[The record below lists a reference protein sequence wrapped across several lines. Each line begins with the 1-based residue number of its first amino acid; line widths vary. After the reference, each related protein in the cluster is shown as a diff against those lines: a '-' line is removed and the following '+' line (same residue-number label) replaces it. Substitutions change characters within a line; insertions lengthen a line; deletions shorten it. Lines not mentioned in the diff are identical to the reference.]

1 MVRLL
6 IILVKRQLRRFTN
19 LKNNIQENPNTKTDL
34 QMMNKRQLLI
44 IGFILMA
51 IIVRVL
57 PHPPNVTP
65 ILAIALF
72 GGTTFKNKWLGVL
85 LPLIAMGISDM
96 YLGFY
101 SISYWV
107 YGSFFLVSM
116 LGTYWKKIGVKNVLI
131 SSLIFFIIT
140 NFGVWLGGYPKT
152 IEGFLL
158 CYTMAIPFFI
168 NSILG
173 NLFFSYLLKYS
184 FRYSEKKL
192 MLGSSIG

>member
-1 MVRLL
+1 
-6 IILVKRQLRRFTN
+6 
-19 LKNNIQENPNTKTDL
+19 
-34 QMMNKRQLLI
+34 MMNKRELLI
-44 IGFILMA
+44 IGFLLFA
-51 IIVRVL
+51 VVVRL
-57 PHPPNVTP
+57 IPHPPNFTP
-65 ILAIALF
+65 IAALALF
-72 GGTTFKNKWLGVL
+72 GSTTFRNKWFGLL
-85 LPLIAMGISDM
+85 LPIIAMGISDL

-101 SISYWV
+101 SISIWV
-107 YGSFFLVSM
+107 YSSFFLISL
-116 LGTYWKKIGVKNVLI
+116 LGLYWKKIKVKNVFI

-173 NLFFSYLLKYS
+173 DLFFSYLLKYS

>member
-1 MVRLL
+1 
-6 IILVKRQLRRFTN
+6 
-19 LKNNIQENPNTKTDL
+19 
-34 QMMNKRQLLI
+34 MNKRELLI
-44 IGFILMA
+44 IGFIVMA
-51 IIVRVL
+51 IIVRLL
-57 PHPPNVTP
+57 PHPHNVTP

-72 GGTTFKNKWLGVL
+72 GGTTFKNKWFGVL

-116 LGTYWKKIGVKNVLI
+116 LGTYWKRIGVKNVLT

-173 NLFFSYLLKYS
+173 DLFFSYLMKFS
-184 FRYSEKKL
+184 FQSVEKKL
-192 MLGSSIG
+192 LARSSNG

>member
-1 MVRLL
+1 
-6 IILVKRQLRRFTN
+6 
-19 LKNNIQENPNTKTDL
+19 
-34 QMMNKRQLLI
+34 MNKRELLLI
-44 IGFILMA
+44 GFVILA
-51 IIVRVL
+51 VLVRL
-57 PHPPNVTP
+57 IPHPPNFTP
-65 ILAIALF
+65 IIALALF
-72 GGTTFKNKWLGVL
+72 GSTTFKNKWLGL
-85 LPLIAMGISDM
+85 ILPLLAMTISDL

-101 SISYWV
+101 SISIWV
-107 YGSFFLVSM
+107 YSSFFLISL
-116 LGTYWKKIGVKNVLI
+116 LGRYWKKIKVTNLII
-131 SSLIFFIIT
+131 SSLLFFIIT

>member
-1 MVRLL
+1 
-6 IILVKRQLRRFTN
+6 
-19 LKNNIQENPNTKTDL
+19 
-34 QMMNKRQLLI
+34 MNKREILILTFVLLAV
-44 IGFILMA
+44 L
-51 IIVRVL
+51 VRL
-57 PHPPNVTP
+57 IPHPPNFTP
-65 ILAIALF
+65 IAALALF
-72 GGTTFKNKWLGVL
+72 GSTTFRNKWFGLL
-85 LPLIAMGISDM
+85 LPIIAMGISDL

-101 SISYWV
+101 SISIWV
-107 YGSFFLVSM
+107 YSSFFLISL
-116 LGTYWKKIGVKNVLI
+116 LGLYWKKIKVKNVFI

-173 NLFFSYLLKYS
+173 DFFFSYLLKFS

>member
-1 MVRLL
+1 
-6 IILVKRQLRRFTN
+6 
-19 LKNNIQENPNTKTDL
+19 
-34 QMMNKRQLLI
+34 MNKRQLLI
-44 IGFILMA
+44 IGFLLLAVVARLI
-51 IIVRVL
+51 
-57 PHPPNVTP
+57 PHPPNFTP
-65 ILAIALF
+65 IIALALF
-72 GGTTFKNKWLGVL
+72 GSTNFKNKWLGL
-85 LPLIAMGISDM
+85 SLPIIAMGISDL

-101 SISYWV
+101 SISMWV
-107 YGSFFLVSM
+107 YGSFFLISI
-116 LGTYWKKIGVKNVLI
+116 LGTYWKKIKVKNVFI

-140 NFGVWLGGYPKT
+140 NFGVWLMGGYPKT

-173 NLFFSYLLKYS
+173 DLFFSYLLKYS

>member
-1 MVRLL
+1 
-6 IILVKRQLRRFTN
+6 
-19 LKNNIQENPNTKTDL
+19 
-34 QMMNKRQLLI
+34 MNKRQLLI
-44 IGFILMA
+44 IGFLLLA
-51 IIVRVL
+51 VVVRL
-57 PHPPNVTP
+57 IPHPPNFTP
-65 ILAIALF
+65 IIALALF
-72 GGTTFKNKWLGVL
+72 GSTNFKNKWLGL
-85 LPLIAMGISDM
+85 SLPIIAMGISDL

-101 SISYWV
+101 SISMWV
-107 YGSFFLVSM
+107 YGSFFLISI
-116 LGTYWKKIGVKNVLI
+116 LGTYWKTIKVTNVLT
-131 SSLIFFIIT
+131 SSVIFFIIT

-173 NLFFSYLLKYS
+173 DLFFSYLLKYS

>member
-1 MVRLL
+1 MAVLVRLL
-6 IILVKRQLRRFTN
+6 
-19 LKNNIQENPNTKTDL
+19 
-34 QMMNKRQLLI
+34 
-44 IGFILMA
+44 
-51 IIVRVL
+51 
-57 PHPPNVTP
+57 PHPLNFTP
-65 ILAIALF
+65 ITALALF
-72 GGTTFKNKWLGVL
+72 GATTFRNKYLGL
-85 LPLIAMGISDM
+85 SLPLIAMILSDI

-101 SISYWV
+101 GITLWV
-107 YGSFFLVSM
+107 YGSFLLISL
-116 LGTYWKKIGVKNVLI
+116 LGRYWKKIKIQNVFI

-152 IEGFLL
+152 LEGFLL

-173 NLFFSYLLKYS
+173 DLFFSYLLKYS

>member
-1 MVRLL
+1 
-6 IILVKRQLRRFTN
+6 
-19 LKNNIQENPNTKTDL
+19 
-34 QMMNKRQLLI
+34 MNKRELLLI
-44 IGFILMA
+44 GFVIMA
-51 IIVRVL
+51 VLVRLL
-57 PHPPNVTP
+57 PHPPNFTP
-65 ILAIALF
+65 ITALALF
-72 GGTTFKNKWLGVL
+72 GSTTFKNKSIGLS
-85 LPLIAMGISDM
+85 LPLLAMIISDL

-101 SISYWV
+101 SISLWV

-116 LGTYWKKIGVKNVLI
+116 LGTYWKRIGVKNVLT

-173 NLFFSYLLKYS
+173 DLFFSYLLKFS